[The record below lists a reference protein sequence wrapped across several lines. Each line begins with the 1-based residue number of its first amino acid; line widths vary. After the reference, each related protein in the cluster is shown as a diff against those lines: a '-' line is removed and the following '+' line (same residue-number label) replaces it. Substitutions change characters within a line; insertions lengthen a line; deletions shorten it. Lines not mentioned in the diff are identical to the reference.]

1 MAKMRG
7 IVVYLKMGIVIWF
20 IIVYTVNHCIQW
32 TETVLWVEFR
42 VYALSINDMFA
53 IMYNIQFYC
62 ISYLRITNNQT
73 TLQFSILSTIPY
85 YLPIIPIL
93 ISPGIHSISQQTNK
107 QTNKQHKF
115 HLHLMRFSLASL
127 HHLQN
132 SLFILHLTLS
142 FLIPHS
148 HSCSSSCTPPPN
160 PAASSACLPAASPP
174 ADRTPPPSP
183 TFHSSPSPTFP
194 TIISCSKLDISNDVY
209 TFISGAFS
217 ATFAPCLDSSLR
229 LSYTPGRIAFSSS
242 GVGRCSSLRETP
254 RESLLLLHRGLLEL
268 HVQLLL
274 FRLQTR
280 GHLVYR

>member
-1 MAKMRG
+1 
-7 IVVYLKMGIVIWF
+7 
-20 IIVYTVNHCIQW
+20 
-32 TETVLWVEFR
+32 
-42 VYALSINDMFA
+42 MFA

-62 ISYLRITNNQT
+62 ISYLRITDNQT
-73 TLQFSILSTIPY
+73 TLQFSILSRIP
-85 YLPIIPIL
+85 LPNHSS
-93 ISPGIHSISQQTNK
+93 SPLTRYSLDLPTN
-107 QTNKQHKF
+107 NQHWF

-142 FLIPHS
+142 LLILHS

-183 TFHSSPSPTFP
+183 TFHPSPSPTFP

>member
-1 MAKMRG
+1 MFIHFLTTICLQLCIISNS
-7 IVVYLKMGIVIWF
+7 IVF
-20 IIVYTVNHCIQW
+20 HTS
-32 TETVLWVEFR
+32 E
-42 VYALSINDMFA
+42 
-53 IMYNIQFYC
+53 
-62 ISYLRITNNQT
+62 
-73 TLQFSILSTIPY
+73 
-85 YLPIIPIL
+85 LPIIKPLFNSPYSPQSPTTSQSFQFSSHPIFTRF
-93 ISPGIHSISQQTNK
+93 PNK
-107 QTNKQHKF
+107 QTINQHKF
-115 HLHLMRFSLASL
+115 QIHLMRFSLASL

-142 FLIPHS
+142 LFIPHS

-174 ADRTPPPSP
+174 ADRTPPSSP
-183 TFHSSPSPTFP
+183 TFHPSPSPTFP

-217 ATFAPCLDSSLR
+217 ATFAPCFDSSLR

>member
-1 MAKMRG
+1 MRR

-20 IIVYTVNHCIQW
+20 VILYTVNDCIQW
-32 TETVLWVEFR
+32 TETGLWVEFR
-42 VYALSINDMFA
+42 VYAFSINDMFA
-53 IMYNIQFYC
+53 IMYKIQFYC
-62 ISYLRITNNQT
+62 ISYQRITNNQT
-73 TLQFSILSTIPY
+73 TLQFSILSRIP
-85 YLPIIPIL
+85 LPNHSS
-93 ISPGIHSISQQTNK
+93 SPLTRYSLDLPTNK

-142 FLIPHS
+142 LLILHS

-174 ADRTPPPSP
+174 ADRTPPSSP
-183 TFHSSPSPTFP
+183 TSHSSPSPTFP

-217 ATFAPCLDSSLR
+217 ATFAPCFDSSLR